1 MELTLKNTTKF
12 AYCSDLHLDFGS
24 LVIDN
29 TENADCLIL
38 AGDIIEFSQLVLK
51 SDLSYNYVDEFFKN
65 ISDQFKQVIW
75 IPGNHEYYGTSIWQ
89 GPMIANRYIEANG
102 FGNIKVVNND
112 VVYVNDVPVVCSTLW
127 TDLGNANP
135 IVMEMAGRSMNDYRH
150 IDIKRGDINVAL
162 RPIDTYNMHMEA
174 LQFLDSAITDVPCVV
189 VSHHA
194 PSFACSDY
202 PPSMLDHAY
211 MSNMCDFILDRPS
224 INYWIYG
231 HTHSRIKFELG
242 EAKVMSN
249 CRGYAKYEKMA
260 KTFELKYFDV

>member
-1 MELTLKNTTKF
+1 MKNTTKF

-29 TENADCLIL
+29 TEGADCLIL
-38 AGDIIEFSQLVLK
+38 AGDIIEFSQLVPK

-75 IPGNHEYYGTSIWQ
+75 VPGNHEYYGGSIWQ
-89 GPMIANRYIEANG
+89 GPRIATRYLEKNG
-102 FGNIKVVNND
+102 FGNIKVVDNG
-112 VVYVNDVPVVCSTLW
+112 VVYVNDIPVIGTTLW

-135 IVMEMAGRSMNDYRH
+135 VVMEAVGRSMNDYVH
-150 IDIKRGDINVAL
+150 INTKRGDIDVVL
-162 RPIDTYNMHMEA
+162 RPIDTYNMHMA
-174 LQFLDSAITDVPCVV
+174 AIQFLDEAITDVPCIV

-211 MSNMCDFILDRPS
+211 MSELGDFILDRPS

-231 HTHSRIKFELG
+231 HTHSRIEFDLG
-242 EAKVMSN
+242 ETKVMSN

-260 KTFELKYFDV
+260 KTFELKYFEI

>member
-1 MELTLKNTTKF
+1 MKNTTKF

-29 TENADCLIL
+29 TEGADCLIL
-38 AGDIIEFSQLVLK
+38 AGDIIEFSQLVPK

-75 IPGNHEYYGTSIWQ
+75 VPGNHEYYGGSIWQ
-89 GPMIANRYIEANG
+89 GPRIAERYLDKNG
-102 FGNIKVVNND
+102 FGNIKVVDNG
-112 VVYVNDVPVVCSTLW
+112 VVYVNDIPVIGTTLW

-135 IVMEMAGRSMNDYRH
+135 VVMESVGRSMNDYVH
-150 IDIKRGDINVAL
+150 INTKRGDVDVVL
-162 RPIDTYNMHMEA
+162 RPIDTYNMHMA
-174 LQFLDSAITDVPCVV
+174 AIKFLDETITDVPCIV

-202 PPSMLDHAY
+202 PPSMLDNAY
-211 MSNMCDFILDRPS
+211 MSNLGDFILDHPS

-231 HTHSRIKFELG
+231 HTHSRIEFDLG
-242 EAKVMSN
+242 ETKVMSN
-249 CRGYAKYEKMA
+249 CRGYAKYEKMS
-260 KTFELKYFDV
+260 KTFELKYFEV